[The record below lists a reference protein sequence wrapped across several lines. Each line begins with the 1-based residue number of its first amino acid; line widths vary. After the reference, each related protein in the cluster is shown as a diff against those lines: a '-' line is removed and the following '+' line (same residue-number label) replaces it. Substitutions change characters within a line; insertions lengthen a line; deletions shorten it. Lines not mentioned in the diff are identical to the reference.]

1 MYGARVK
8 NEYEIGDLV
17 RLSVRGRI
25 SLCKGLD
32 DGSIGIVTGTP
43 DTIPNMATQSVKV
56 KWMVGHTSAESTMH
70 IDYIELV
77 DERTKNDR

>member
-1 MYGARVK
+1 MR

-25 SLCKGLD
+25 SLRKGLD
-32 DGSIGIVTGTP
+32 DGSIGIVTATP
-43 DTIPNMATQSVKV
+43 KTKHFAHSMSIEV
-56 KWMVGHTSAESTMH
+56 KWCRSQETSRMH

-77 DERTKNDR
+77 DERTKNVHSDT